1 MAQIFVIENR
11 LRVLLQFGKSVTPGD
26 VYLEK
31 STNIFVLGI

>member
-11 LRVLLQFGKSVTPGD
+11 LRVLLQFGESVTPVV

-31 STNIFVLGI
+31 STNIFVVGI